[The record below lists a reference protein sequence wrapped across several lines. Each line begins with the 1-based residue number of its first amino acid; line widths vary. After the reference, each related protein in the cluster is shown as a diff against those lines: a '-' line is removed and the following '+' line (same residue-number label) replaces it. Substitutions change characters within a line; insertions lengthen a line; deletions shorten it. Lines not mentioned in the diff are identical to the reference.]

1 MPLYEVDKPNA
12 AMKQVDPSDFVSQK
26 VLERKD
32 LQPLLRNH
40 LEAIDPDIMLL
51 SEEFGNFQ
59 DANRRVDLLALD
71 RDGNLVV
78 IELKR
83 VDDGSHMELQAIRYA
98 AMISALD
105 MNAVADIYAA
115 QLKKTGKDENT
126 ARQEISEFLEPD
138 AQISNTPRI
147 VLIAPGFS
155 REITTAVLWLNTV
168 GLDIRCL
175 KVELYNL
182 KGQLYLDLE
191 QIIPLPSAADYQYK
205 IRAKTEAIQK
215 SATKKRAS
223 NSIPTLVSAGV
234 LKPGMRVHMVRPPR
248 PSQDITDPKISGAK
262 FVGGTA
268 FEWDQ
273 NGKVYTSITAL
284 TEAIC
289 EHLGGVNTGFAGPDH
304 WTLEGEQETLNI
316 KAKNIL
322 LGASS
327 VADGIGL

>member
-1 MPLYEVDKPNA
+1 MPLYEVDKPNSV
-12 AMKQVDPSDFVSQK
+12 MKKINPSDFVSQK

-32 LQPLLRNH
+32 LQPLLRDH
-40 LEAIDPDIMLL
+40 LAAIDPDIMLL
-51 SEEFGNFQ
+51 AEEFGNFQ

-98 AMISALD
+98 AMLSALD
-105 MNAVADIYAA
+105 MDAVTDTYAA
-115 QLKKTGKDENT
+115 HLKKTGKDENV
-126 ARQEISEFLEPD
+126 ARQEIAAFLGSD
-138 AQISNTPRI
+138 SQISNTPRI

-175 KVELYNL
+175 KVELYDL
-182 KGQLYLDLE
+182 TGQMYLDLE

-215 SATKKRAS
+215 SATKMRMG
-223 NSIPTLVSAGV
+223 NSIPALVSAGLLV
-234 LKPGMRVHMVRPPR
+234 PGNRVHMVRPPR
-248 PSQDITDPKISGAK
+248 PNQDISDPKVSGAT
-262 FVGGTA
+262 FVGGMA

-273 NGKVYTSITAL
+273 DAKVYTSITAL
-284 TEAIC
+284 TEAVC
-289 EHLGGVNTGFAGPDH
+289 THLGGIVTGFAGPDH
-304 WTLEGEQETLNI
+304 WALEGEHETLGTKGRN
-316 KAKNIL
+316 L
-322 LGASS
+322 LGASGGAAGS
-327 VADGIGL
+327 

>member
-1 MPLYEVDKPNA
+1 MPLYEVDKPNSF
-12 AMKQVDPSDFVSQK
+12 MKKVDPSNFVSQN

-32 LQPLLRNH
+32 LQPLLRDH
-40 LEAIDPDIMLL
+40 LSAIDPDIMLL
-51 SEEFGNFQ
+51 AEEFGNFQ

-98 AMISALD
+98 AIISALD
-105 MNAVADIYAA
+105 MDAVADIYAA
-115 QLKKTGKDENT
+115 HLKKTGKDENT

-182 KGQLYLDLE
+182 KSQLYLDLE

-215 SATKKRAS
+215 SATKMRIG
-223 NSIPTLVSAGV
+223 NSIPALVNAG
-234 LKPGMRVHMVRPPR
+234 LLLPGNHVHMTRPPR
-248 PSQDITDPKISGAK
+248 PNQDISDPKVSGAT
-262 FVGGTA
+262 FVGGIA
-268 FEWDQ
+268 FEWDHD
-273 NGKVYTSITAL
+273 GKVYTSITAL

-289 EHLGGVNTGFAGPDH
+289 AHLGGVVTGFAGPDH
-304 WTLEGEQETLNI
+304 WALDGEQETLG
-316 KAKNIL
+316 AKGRNL
-322 LGASS
+322 LIGAIS